1 MIVRG
6 NFELQLKEL
15 QGKIVE
21 LAELASGA
29 ITKSFT
35 ALENRNFEEALGVIE
50 DDTKADLLEEEI
62 NDFAILLIAKQQP
75 VAIDLRRIIAAI
87 KIASDMERM
96 ADFGVNIAK
105 SAIRIGD
112 QPFILPITSLK
123 EMYDITLK
131 MIELSIDA
139 FEREDITLAREIIE
153 MDDEVD
159 RFYGDMIRS
168 LLRLSDEKNLQQVT
182 QLSFIARYLERT
194 ADHTTNIAENIY
206 FLVRGRYISRRD

>member
-1 MIVRG
+1 MIVRE

-15 QGKIVE
+15 QEKVVD
-21 LAELASGA
+21 LANLASDA
-29 ITKSFT
+29 ISKSFQ
-35 ALENRNFEEALGVIE
+35 ALENRDVEAALEVID

-87 KIASDMERM
+87 KIASDIERM
-96 ADFGVNIAK
+96 ADFGVNISK

-112 QPFILPITSLK
+112 QPFILPLAPLQQ
-123 EMYDITLK
+123 MYDITLK
-131 MIELSIDA
+131 MIELSIEA
-139 FEREDITLAREIIE
+139 FEKEDVVLSREIIE
-153 MDDEVD
+153 MDEEVD
-159 RFYGDMIRS
+159 RFYGEMIRS

-206 FLVRGRYISRRD
+206 FLVRGRYIGRND

>member
-1 MIVRG
+1 MIVRE

-15 QGKIVE
+15 QEKVIE
-21 LAELASGA
+21 LSNLASNA
-29 ITKSFT
+29 IIKSFM
-35 ALENRNFEEALGVIE
+35 ALENRDVEEALEVID

-87 KIASDMERM
+87 KIASDIERM

-112 QPFILPITSLK
+112 QPFILPLTHLK
-123 EMYDITLK
+123 QMYDITLK
-131 MIELSIDA
+131 MMELSVKA
-139 FEREDITLAREIIE
+139 FEREDVTLSREIIE

-159 RFYGDMIRS
+159 RYYGEMIRS

-206 FLVRGRYISRRD
+206 FLVRGRYISRNE

>member
-1 MIVRG
+1 MIVRE

-15 QGKIVE
+15 QEKVVD
-21 LAELASGA
+21 LANLASDA
-29 ITKSFT
+29 ISKSFA
-35 ALENRNFEEALGVIE
+35 ALENRDAEAALEVIE

-87 KIASDMERM
+87 KIASDIERM

-105 SAIRIGD
+105 AAIRIGD
-112 QPFILPITSLK
+112 QEFILPLTPLQQ
-123 EMYDITLK
+123 MYDITLK
-131 MIELSIDA
+131 MIELSIEA
-139 FEREDITLAREIIE
+139 FEKEDVVLSREIIE
-153 MDDEVD
+153 MDEEVD
-159 RFYGDMIRS
+159 RFYGEMIRS

-206 FLVRGRYISRRD
+206 FLVRGRYIGRND

>member
-1 MIVRG
+1 MIVRE

>member
-1 MIVRG
+1 MIVRE

-15 QGKIVE
+15 QEKVVE
-21 LAELASGA
+21 LANLASDA
-29 ITKSFT
+29 ISKSFA
-35 ALENRNFEEALGVIE
+35 ALENRDAEAALEVIE

-87 KIASDMERM
+87 KIASDIERM

-105 SAIRIGD
+105 AAIRIGD
-112 QPFILPITSLK
+112 QEFILPLTPLQQ
-123 EMYDITLK
+123 MYDITLK
-131 MIELSIDA
+131 MIELSIEA
-139 FEREDITLAREIIE
+139 FEKEDVVLSREIIE
-153 MDDEVD
+153 MDEEVD
-159 RFYGDMIRS
+159 RFYGEMIRS

-206 FLVRGRYISRRD
+206 FLVRGRYIGRND

>member
-1 MIVRG
+1 MIVRE

-21 LAELASGA
+21 LANLASNA

-35 ALENRNFEEALGVIE
+35 AFENRNVEEALEVID

-87 KIASDMERM
+87 KIASDIERM

-112 QPFILPITSLK
+112 QPFILPLTPLK
-123 EMYDITLK
+123 QMYEITLK
-131 MIELSIDA
+131 MIELSVEA
-139 FEREDITLAREIIE
+139 FEKEDVTLSREIIE
-153 MDDEVD
+153 MDNEVD
-159 RFYGDMIRS
+159 RYYGDMIRS
-168 LLRLSDEKNLQQVT
+168 LLQLSDEKNLQQVT

-206 FLVRGRYISRRD
+206 FLVRGRYISRNE

>member
-1 MIVRG
+1 MIVRE

-15 QGKIVE
+15 QGKVIE
-21 LAELASGA
+21 LSNLASNA
-29 ITKSFT
+29 IHKSFT
-35 ALENRNFEEALGVIE
+35 ALENRDVEEALEVID

-87 KIASDMERM
+87 KIASDIERM

-112 QPFILPITSLK
+112 QPFILPLTPLK
-123 EMYDITLK
+123 QMYDITLK
-131 MIELSIDA
+131 MMALSVEA
-139 FEREDITLAREIIE
+139 FEREDVTLAREIIE

-159 RFYGDMIRS
+159 RYYGEMIRS

-206 FLVRGRYISRRD
+206 FLVRGRYISRNE

>member
-1 MIVRG
+1 MIVRE

-15 QGKIVE
+15 QEKIVK
-21 LAELASGA
+21 LANLASGA
-29 ITKSFT
+29 ISKSYA
-35 ALENRNFEEALGVIE
+35 ALESNNVDDALEVID
-50 DDTKADLLEEEI
+50 DDTIADLLEEEI

-87 KIASDMERM
+87 KIASDIERM

-112 QPFILPITSLK
+112 QPFILPLTPLK
-123 EMYDITLK
+123 QMHDITLK
-131 MIELSIDA
+131 MIRLSIEA
-139 FEREDITLAREIIE
+139 FEKEDVVLSREIIE

-159 RFYGDMIRS
+159 RFYGEMIRS

-182 QLSFIARYLERT
+182 QLSLIARYLERT

-206 FLVRGRYISRRD
+206 FLVRGRYISRNE

>member
-1 MIVRG
+1 MIVRE

-15 QGKIVE
+15 QGKVME
-21 LAELASGA
+21 LSNLASNA
-29 ITKSFT
+29 IIKSFT
-35 ALENRNFEEALGVIE
+35 ALENRNVEEALEVID

-87 KIASDMERM
+87 KIASDIERM

-112 QPFILPITSLK
+112 QPFILPLTPLK
-123 EMYDITLK
+123 QMYEITLK
-131 MIELSIDA
+131 MMALSVEA
-139 FEREDITLAREIIE
+139 FEREDVTLAREIIE

-159 RFYGDMIRS
+159 RNYGEMIRS

-206 FLVRGRYISRRD
+206 FLVRGRYISRNE

>member
-1 MIVRG
+1 MIVRE

-35 ALENRNFEEALGVIE
+35 ALENKNFEEALGVIE

>member
-1 MIVRG
+1 MIVRE

-35 ALENRNFEEALGVIE
+35 ALENRDFEEALGVIE

>member
-1 MIVRG
+1 MIVRE

-29 ITKSFT
+29 ITKSFM
-35 ALENRNFEEALGVIE
+35 ALENRDFEEALGVIE